1 MMQKSIISVITLCL
15 SFGVLAQEKQEKE
28 KEKKKCSNMRIQEI
42 HIQNGAFF
50 LPSMNATQADFL
62 KLAPNSTLLLND
74 LTGFEQTEGEK
85 GDDDDMKSGPGGPKR
100 GEMGGSNY
108 LGVYLGL
115 RLGDEKKE
123 GFLQA
128 PVLRL
133 GWNLNRMSGPMT
145 NYSRTTY
152 TPFDTLQSAQTGAE
166 YVLDSANT
174 EHYGMSYRSSQ
185 LGLDAALI
193 FQSSDKYR
201 WGIHAGVG
209 LSAAFGINS
218 ETRVTYHQNKYVVT
232 SDGSEFGPS
241 TFDINDSET
250 STSETFK
257 NKTGYTIGA
266 YIPIGFDFRVGKN
279 REFWKHVHLYLETR
293 PGVYVTSV
301 PELKTYTNLG
311 LAGAFGLKVTW

>member
-1 MMQKSIISVITLCL
+1 MMQKSIITIFTMCL
-15 SFGVLAQEKQEKE
+15 SITAIAQEKQEKE
-28 KEKKKCSNMRIQEI
+28 KRMCTKMKIQEV
-42 HIQNGAFF
+42 HIQNGAF
-50 LPSMNATQADFL
+50 LMPPIDATQADFL

-74 LTGFEQTEGEK
+74 LTGFQQGKEGK
-85 GDDDDMKSGPGGPKR
+85 DDDDMQEGMGGPKR
-100 GEMGGSNY
+100 AEMGGSTY

-133 GWNLNRMSGPMT
+133 GWNLNRFSGPIS

-152 TPFDTLQSAQTGAE
+152 TPFDTLQSAQTGTE
-166 YVLDSANT
+166 YILDSAKY

-201 WGIHAGVG
+201 WGMHAGVG
-209 LSAAFGINS
+209 LSAAFAVNA
-218 ETRVTYHQNKYVVT
+218 ETRVVYHQDRYVVT
-232 SDGSEFGPS
+232 SDGTEFGPS
-241 TFDINDSET
+241 TFDVNESET
-250 STSETFK
+250 STTETFK

-293 PGVYVTSV
+293 PGVYLTSI

-311 LAGAFGLKVTW
+311 LTGAFGLKVTW